1 MRKHTGTTHGS
12 SNEAIDRSHRISR
25 FGMGRLLRVV
35 LLFAVAVLIVPSVF
49 ATTIAVAPLKTSSM
63 FDKFD
68 DADYVEF
75 RSQLHDAL
83 ADDDDVDLLS
93 LAAVDSFAAS
103 KGVTSSEGCFTLEC
117 MLELGEALGTDLVVA
132 VALNGEL
139 RSSLIQYEVRVLDVA
154 QGRVV
159 EREFGSGSEAY
170 EMPEREVKEVLRDL
184 VSRHVNPKAFL
195 TVKTIPAESAV
206 LLNNNPVGFAPLT
219 IERPSGLTDT
229 VTAVRHGYVSETDYI
244 KLDPGE
250 ERTLTLELSQQTP
263 VTIREF
269 PEIHLYVIGGQ
280 PLDQASS
287 NLDSRISWGTGSSF
301 GFRVD
306 AGSIWRIG
314 LGFFLYDGE
323 LDDTDA
329 ELFGNA
335 NIQTN
340 PDAVA
345 TAVHSNLFYYPGSD
359 LFSPYFGIGV
369 AALQRNITLTGVNGL
384 EEERSTDFEAA
395 WMFMVGMEAKV
406 YGPARFQI
414 ELMHAR
420 TLIESDAWSLAEDS
434 PEYRAVWER
443 SFDDFRSMTVLRAGF
458 GFTF

>member
-1 MRKHTGTTHGS
+1 M
-12 SNEAIDRSHRISR
+12 
-25 FGMGRLLRVV
+25 LLVV
-35 LLFAVAVLIVPSVF
+35 ALLAAVLMLTPSVF
-49 ATTIAVAPLKTSSM
+49 ATSVAVAPLKTNSM
-63 FDKFD
+63 FAKFD
-68 DADYVEF
+68 AADYADF
-75 RSQLHDAL
+75 RSQLRDVL
-83 ADDDDVDLLS
+83 VADDDVEVLS
-93 LAAVDSFAAS
+93 LADVDSFAAS
-103 KGVTSSEGCFTLEC
+103 KDVIASDGCFTLDC
-117 MLELGEALGTDLVVA
+117 MLELGRALGSDLVVS

-159 EREFGSGSEAY
+159 EREFGSGSNVY
-170 EMPEREVKEVLRDL
+170 ELPEREVREVLRDL
-184 VSRHVNPKAFL
+184 VSRHVNPKALL

-219 IERPSGLTDT
+219 VERPSGLMDT
-229 VTAVRHGYVSETDYI
+229 VTVVRHGYVSETDYV

-250 ERTLTLELSQQTP
+250 ERTLTLKLSQQTP
-263 VTIREF
+263 VSVREF
-269 PEIHLYVIGGQ
+269 PEIHLFIIGGQ

-323 LDDTDA
+323 LDDADA
-329 ELFGNA
+329 VLFENA
-335 NIQTN
+335 NVQTR

-345 TAVHSNLFYYPGSD
+345 TSVHSNLFYYPGSD

-369 AALQRNITLTGVNGL
+369 AALQRNITLTSVDGID
-384 EEERSTDFEAA
+384 EERSTDFEAA

-406 YGPARFQI
+406 YGPVRFQL
-414 ELMHAR
+414 ELMHTR